1 MRALRL
7 VVPPATE
14 PVTLEEAK
22 PHLRVDGTEEDSL
35 ISALIVAAR
44 QKAEE
49 YTRRA
54 FITQTWELALDS
66 ACGVL
71 YLPRPPVQ
79 AVEAVTLDGE
89 GVAPENYALVGPEAL
104 HVKVPLYAVNPGGV
118 VIRYKTG
125 YGDAASDVPQAIRQ
139 AILMLVAHMYEARE
153 GQAPQVEYEVQARAG
168 ADIPPT
174 VAALLRP
181 YRVMQ
186 L

>member
-1 MRALRL
+1 MRSLRL
-7 VVPPATE
+7 VIPPAVE

-22 PHLRVDGTEEDSL
+22 LHLRVDGNEDDSL
-35 ISALIVAAR
+35 ITALITAAR

-54 FITQTWELALDS
+54 FITQTWELAVDT

-79 AVEAVTLDGE
+79 AVETVTVDG
-89 GVAPENYALVGPEAL
+89 GIVATENYALIGPEAL

-118 VIRYKTG
+118 VIRYRAG
-125 YGDAASDVPQAIRQ
+125 YGDAPADVPQVIRQ
-139 AILMLVAHMYEARE
+139 AILMLVAHLYEARE

-168 ADIPPT
+168 ADMPPT

-181 YRVMQ
+181 YRVM
-186 L
+186 LL

>member
-1 MRALRL
+1 MYLRL
-7 VVPPATE
+7 IAPPRTE

-22 PHLRVDGTEEDSL
+22 LHLRVDGAEEDSL
-35 ISALIVAAR
+35 ITALITAAR

-54 FITQTWELALDS
+54 FITQTWELAVD
-66 ACGVL
+66 AAYGVL
-71 YLPRPPVQ
+71 YLHRPPVQ
-79 AVEAVTLDGE
+79 AVEAITVDGE
-89 GVAPENYALVGPEAL
+89 VVAPENYVLVGPEAL

-118 VIRYKTG
+118 VIRYKAG

-139 AILMLVAHMYEARE
+139 AILMLIAHLYEHRGDEA
-153 GQAPQVEYEVQARAG
+153 VEL
-168 ADIPPT
+168 PLT
-174 VAALLRP
+174 VKTLLQP